1 MKLLIITPS
10 QGHYG
15 GIEGFVI
22 GLASTVRTWPEFEVQ
37 VCFKLVAG
45 QELQRDLKGMAS
57 PLDCPVH
64 FLRSGDMKL
73 LKIIRWADIV
83 HGQNASPD
91 IVFPAWLFGKKLI
104 ISIHNWLQ
112 RKLEIHSIL
121 WPLGARLANRRFYN
135 SRFVWNT
142 WEPKQKWKGSE
153 CFPSVCPECLAPKAW
168 CPPAERKGFLFM
180 GRWIPNKGVED
191 LITAYSRAKLDPL
204 QWPLTLLGHG
214 PLKPAVDSLIQ
225 NVGVA
230 GVEIPGFVDEKNKA
244 MRLASCR
251 WLVAPS
257 NTREDLG
264 MTPIEA
270 RSVGVP
276 AIVTRDGGLPEAGGD
291 AALMVEPGNIG
302 ELTDALKR
310 AASMDEVEYRERAER
325 GRSTL
330 ETYLRPMDFYRGAYN
345 ALYKQRH
352 LRKGAIA

>member
-22 GLASTVRTWPEFEVQ
+22 GLASTIRTWPEFEVQ
-37 VCFKLVAG
+37 VCFKMVGG
-45 QELQRDLKGMAS
+45 QELQGDLKAMAS
-57 PLDCPVH
+57 ALDCPVH
-64 FLRSGDMKL
+64 YVKSGD
-73 LKIIRWADIV
+73 LKIVKLIRWADVI

-91 IVFPAWLFGKKLI
+91 IVFPAVFFRKKLI
-104 ISIHNWLQ
+104 LSIHNWLQ
-112 RKLEIHSIL
+112 RKLEFHAIV
-121 WPLGARLANRRFYN
+121 WPIAARMANRRFYN

-142 WEPKQKWKGSE
+142 WEPKEKWKGSE
-153 CFPSVCPECLAPKAW
+153 CFPSICPECFAPKAT

-191 LITAYSRAKLDPL
+191 LIIAYSRAKLDPVK
-204 QWPLTLLGHG
+204 WPLTLLGHG
-214 PLKPAVDSLIQ
+214 PLKPAVQLLIA
-225 NVGVA
+225 NTGVS
-230 GVEIPGFVDEKNKA
+230 GVEIPGFVDEQNKA
-244 MRLASCR
+244 RRLASCR

-291 AALMVEPGNIG
+291 AALMVEPGNIA
-302 ELTDALKR
+302 ELAEALKR
-310 AASMDEVEYRERAER
+310 AASMDETEYRERAER
-325 GRSTL
+325 GFSTL
-330 ETYLRPMDFYRGAYN
+330 KTYLRPMEFYRETYN
-345 ALYKQRH
+345 ALYKETI
-352 LRKGAIA
+352 LAKGAIA